1 MGLSPLTGDLA
12 TGKDL
17 VQQEPFTCLSWNI
30 LLGWHSLAHRW
41 PPGPLLRKGRS
52 HGPPAAPG
60 SVVAESKEKSDL
72 FLSAS
77 QGYASNIKEKGVQ
90 LIQKAD
96 LSHFTDAK
104 TEFLPT

>member
-1 MGLSPLTGDLA
+1 MGLSPLTGDLVTA
-12 TGKDL
+12 ARTFHMPEL
-17 VQQEPFTCLSWNI
+17 E
-30 LLGWHSLAHRW
+30 HSFGVAL
-41 PPGPLLRKGRS
+41 PGPPLRQGRS

-77 QGYASNIKEKGVQ
+77 QGYASNVKGEGVQ

>member
-1 MGLSPLTGDLA
+1 MPELEHSVGVALPGLPDA
-12 TGKDL
+12 
-17 VQQEPFTCLSWNI
+17 E
-30 LLGWHSLAHRW
+30 A
-41 PPGPLLRKGRS
+41 LRKGSS

-104 TEFLPT
+104 TGFLPT